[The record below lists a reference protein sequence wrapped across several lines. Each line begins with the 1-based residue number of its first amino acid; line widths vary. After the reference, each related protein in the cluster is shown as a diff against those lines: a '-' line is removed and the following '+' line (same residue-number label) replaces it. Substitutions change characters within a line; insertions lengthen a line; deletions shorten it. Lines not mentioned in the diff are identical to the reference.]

1 MNEKVHQN
9 KEKYSFQASRN
20 FIITK
25 KYNEVIIYNINY
37 LNKNIMEKEKNIQ
50 LINKIQNVQYIKN
63 IL

>member
-1 MNEKVHQN
+1 MNEKVYQN
-9 KEKYSFQASRN
+9 KEKYSFQANRN